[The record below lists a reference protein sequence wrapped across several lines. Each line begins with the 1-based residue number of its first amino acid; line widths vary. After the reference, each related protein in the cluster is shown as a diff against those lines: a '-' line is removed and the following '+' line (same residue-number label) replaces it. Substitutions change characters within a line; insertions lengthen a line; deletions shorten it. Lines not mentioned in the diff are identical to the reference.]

1 MEINKNMTRAEQIGH
16 VCEYTSKYAI
26 YIGSR
31 VKNESDFVETVI
43 EKTYMEADERTA
55 HLWDDYS
62 FEYWIDYFHKK
73 CMESIYDSLDPEIFS
88 FDFCEISEDVID
100 FEANL
105 KSDKKDFV
113 YDENVNYNAQ
123 IQLLDERLNLLSP
136 KQRFAL
142 ILFYVFDT
150 DLSEIADL
158 YNLKELK
165 VKSILADSRK
175 KLNMPIPF
183 FRWVLSYQLSLQPP
197 KRFIVDDLISNTYY
211 KTGVEQYR
219 PY

>member
-16 VCEYTSKYAI
+16 VY
-26 YIGSR
+26 G
-31 VKNESDFVETVI
+31 
-43 EKTYMEADERTA
+43 
-55 HLWDDYS
+55 
-62 FEYWIDYFHKK
+62 IDYFHKK
-73 CMESIYDSLDPEIFS
+73 CMESIYDSLEPERFS

-105 KSDKKDFV
+105 KSDKKDFI

-136 KQRFAL
+136 KQRLAL

-175 KLNMPIPF
+175 KLNMSIPF
-183 FRWVLSYQLSLQPP
+183 FRWLLSYQLSLQPP